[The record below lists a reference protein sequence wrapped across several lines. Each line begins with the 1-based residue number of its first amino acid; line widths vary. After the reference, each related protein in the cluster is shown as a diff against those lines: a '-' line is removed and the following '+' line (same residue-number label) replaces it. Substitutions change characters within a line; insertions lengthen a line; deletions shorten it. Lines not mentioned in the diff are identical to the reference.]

1 MRTIDS
7 APENETEVKDLSNIT
22 TLINEVLKSAQP
34 FMPED
39 IQKNLTQ
46 QLSISKQADAVP
58 AGAVLTGV
66 YILDYLGFA
75 RYVDDQL
82 EVEHTSLEQ
91 LHEHYRNR
99 NDTDKPME
107 PSTGMI
113 LSLLVADM
121 VACPRHFTPASKFVG
136 MAQRWQ
142 TGPLLGI
149 DPLTL
154 NDDRIGRTLS
164 VAGAKHQNLE
174 EILINLVLNAGK
186 KASIPLTKFIL
197 DTTNLQL
204 DGKFKDAGKVVPGR
218 GKDSYSQL
226 IVSLVIASGSR
237 IPVGFGVLPGNTSDS
252 QTLQGVY
259 KTVNQVA
266 DPGPVEFLM
275 DRAFPTASNLRFLKE
290 KEAERQI
297 NFIGP
302 LKMGLSE
309 QKARDLIDKADREG
323 GWKPIDYRS
332 TKEINAKIT
341 PPMTAY
347 DTTWI
352 LTEKIKPD
360 LEPGQ
365 KRRPNGSIQ
374 EIKIEVRCVFYRHK
388 GNAERDRQR
397 RQQKINALEQE
408 LTQFHAKLNKNKYC
422 ELSYCQTKL
431 TSLLKPFSDVSKF
444 VGCTLT
450 QSETKTILLDWSR
463 KEDQITAEDRYDGTF
478 ALLTN
483 YEKKQVNI
491 NQLVTRYR
499 SRDEVE
505 VDFKAMRGI
514 LDLERVLFRLPER
527 IDAYIFLKVI
537 ALFVLA
543 FLRSYVEREGIK
555 TTEKQIQESLG
566 DLLLVQNKILPIDLN
581 IYAVGRDCA
590 LNRLFRKL
598 FCLPDPLDLIKVLGR
613 IEADSLGDKVKSW
626 YEAQLK
632 TVFDSC

>member
-1 MRTIDS
+1 MRTIDLVT
-7 APENETEVKDLSNIT
+7 ENEPEVKDLSNIV
-22 TLINEVLKSAQP
+22 TLLSAVLQSAEP
-34 FMPED
+34 IMPED
-39 IQKNLTQ
+39 MKKNLMQ
-46 QLSISKQADAVP
+46 QLSISKQAEAAP

-75 RYVDDQL
+75 RSVDEQL

-91 LHEHYRNR
+91 LREHYLNR
-99 NDTDKPME
+99 GASNKPMA
-107 PSTGMI
+107 PSIGII

-121 VACPRHFTPASKFVG
+121 VACPRNLTPAYKFVE
-136 MAQRWQ
+136 MAQKWQ

-149 DPLTL
+149 APSTL
-154 NDDRIGRTLS
+154 NDDRIGDALS
-164 VAGAKHQNLE
+164 DAGASHPKLE

-186 KASIPLTKFIL
+186 KSGIPLNKFIL

-204 DGKFKDAGKVVPGR
+204 DGKFNGADKVVPGR
-218 GKDSYSQL
+218 GKDSFSQL

-252 QTLQGVY
+252 KTLQGIY
-259 KTVNQVA
+259 KTVNRVA

-275 DRAFPTASNLRFLKE
+275 DRAFPTASNLLFLKE
-290 KEAERQI
+290 KEAERQV

-309 QKARDLIDKADREG
+309 KKVRELIDQADLEA
-323 GWKPIDYRS
+323 GWKSIGYRS
-332 TKEINAKIT
+332 TKEINAKIA

-347 DTTWI
+347 DTTWA
-352 LTEKIKPD
+352 LTEKIKLD

-365 KRRPNGSIQ
+365 KRRPNGSTQ
-374 EIKIEVRCVFYRHK
+374 EIKTTVRCVFYRHE
-388 GNAERDRQR
+388 GQAERDRQR
-397 RQQKINALEQE
+397 RQQKINELEQE
-408 LTQFHAKLNKNKYC
+408 LTQFHAKLNKNKYR
-422 ELSYCQTKL
+422 ELSYCQSKL
-431 TSLLKPFSDVSKF
+431 TSILKPFSAVSDF

-450 QSETKTILLDWSR
+450 QSEAKTILLSWSR
-463 KEDQITAEDRYDGTF
+463 KEEQITAEERYDGTF

-483 YEKKQVNI
+483 YTKEQVNA

-514 LDLERVLFRLPER
+514 LDLERVLFRLPKR

-543 FLRSYVEREGIK
+543 FLRNHAEQEGIK

-566 DLLLVQNKILPIDLN
+566 DLLLVQNKILPIGLN
-581 IYAVGRDCA
+581 TYSVGRDCA
-590 LNRLFRKL
+590 LNRMFRNL
-598 FCLPDPLDLIKVLGR
+598 FCLPDPLDLIKILGR
-613 IEADSLGDKVKSW
+613 IEADSLDDKVKSW

-632 TVFDSC
+632 NAYDSC